1 MEKIKALILLPF
13 LLLFLCLTNC
23 YYYKTIE
30 QSSTDYEAI
39 KNTQATNPAI
49 FMQNSYSS
57 ALYKVEDFAITDSTF
72 SGNAHFTIGVHE
84 NDANSFRKKKSK
96 EVKYKIDP
104 LQSIHIVLKSDSMIN
119 EGYFELPLSDI
130 KSVKFHDKDKSKST
144 GSAVAWVF
152 LGIGAAVGMFF
163 LAWSLAWSGA
173 L

>member
-1 MEKIKALILLPF
+1 MEKIKALIILPF

-30 QSSTDYEAI
+30 QSSTNNEAL

-57 ALYKVEDFAITDSTF
+57 ALYKVEDFAVTDSTF
-72 SGNAHFTIGVHE
+72 SGNAHFTIGVHK
-84 NDANSFRKKKSK
+84 NDAKSFRRKKSK
-96 EVKYKIDP
+96 EVEYKIDP

-130 KSVKFHDKDKSKST
+130 KRVEFHAKNKGASSGAT
-144 GSAVAWVF
+144 LGMVF
-152 LGIGAAVGMFF
+152 FGIGAAVGLFF
-163 LAWSLAWSGA
+163 LVIYLTLSA
-173 L
+173 